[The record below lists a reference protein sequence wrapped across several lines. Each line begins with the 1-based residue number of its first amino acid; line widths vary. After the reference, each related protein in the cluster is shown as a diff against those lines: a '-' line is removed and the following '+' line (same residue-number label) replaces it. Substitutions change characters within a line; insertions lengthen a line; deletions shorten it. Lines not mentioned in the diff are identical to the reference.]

1 MVDVASTQARAKGV
15 APFASREG
23 GQTEAGA
30 AKPMSASPLPTA
42 DGVDKM
48 YRQLAE
54 IHAIT
59 AAHLAEW
66 AHWRRSDPT
75 VGLVRAGTSCQRPA
89 VTPSVARLAPSPP
102 TIFSSQALLWWQ
114 GRRGQPQA
122 HQQARQGSAG
132 ALHERRT

>member
-1 MVDVASTQARAKGV
+1 LLESPRHDLVLRAERILMVDVASTQARAKGV

-48 YRQLAE
+48 YHQLAE

-66 AHWRRSDPT
+66 AHCI
-75 VGLVRAGTSCQRPA
+75 GLTQLLVWFGLGP
-89 VTPSVARLAPSPP
+89 VARGPP
-102 TIFSSQALLWWQ
+102 
-114 GRRGQPQA
+114 
-122 HQQARQGSAG
+122 
-132 ALHERRT
+132 